1 MAERRRRNRDL
12 KEIEEKIET
21 LENVTPKLKKQIS
34 VTELLNEQWFASY
47 LVKNALSYCTFRV

>member
-1 MAERRRRNRDL
+1 MAERRRRNRGL
-12 KEIEEKIET
+12 KEIKEKIEM
-21 LENVTPKLKKQIS
+21 LDNVTPKSTNQIS